1 MALRAEVN
9 RTSGETHHT
18 RIPCSAFRGGPYQ
31 ESLAGQDRGI
41 YKKDS
46 ARSGI
51 SRTGRR
57 CMQGRLER
65 PAVSFGFP

>member
-31 ESLAGQDRGI
+31 ESLAAGARGI
-41 YKKDS
+41 NKKAG
-46 ARSGI
+46 ARPGFP
-51 SRTGRR
+51 RPGRR

>member
-31 ESLAGQDRGI
+31 ESLAGQDR
-41 YKKDS
+41 
-46 ARSGI
+46 
-51 SRTGRR
+51 
-57 CMQGRLER
+57 LER